1 MSTNAEASG
10 GGVWVTCADLARRRG
25 VSPAAITKRVDKL
38 VQAGKVETRR
48 DGRSRLVELASFDR
62 AIGETGDA
70 IKEQAAETAARQRKS
85 PRAAPAMRD
94 AQAERAQYEARLKAL
109 DLAERQKALLPIT
122 GAHGIEAASDA
133 IGAAL
138 ANDLDSLTQY
148 ADDLATAVS
157 KDGVA
162 GARRLLKEIAVKIR
176 RQVAG
181 SLSQLANQGAA
192 AERDGPIETLL
203 PDE

>member
-1 MSTNAEASG
+1 MSTNVEAGG
-10 GGVWVTCADLARRRG
+10 GGVWITCADLARRRG

-38 VQAGKVETRR
+38 EQARKIETRR

-70 IKEQAAETAARQRKS
+70 IKEQAAETTARQRKS
-85 PRAAPAMRD
+85 QPSAPAMRD
-94 AQAERAQYEARLKAL
+94 AQTERAQYEARLKAL

-122 GAHGIEAASDA
+122 GAHGIEAASGA
-133 IGAAL
+133 IGVVL
-138 ANDLDSLTQY
+138 ARDLDGLTRY
-148 ADDLATAVS
+148 ADEIATAVS

-162 GARRLLKEIAVKIR
+162 GARRLLKEIAVKVR
-176 RQVAG
+176 RQVAE
-181 SLSQLANQGAA
+181 SLSQLASQGAA